1 MDSFSA
7 VKLDLADFFG
17 TLPPSL
23 KGFVSLFKDLLKFCA
38 SSLCQKLV
46 GHFVGFILF
55 DFS

>member
-23 KGFVSLFKDLLKFCA
+23 KEFVSLLKDLSKFCA
-38 SSLCQKLV
+38 SSVSQTCRS
-46 GHFVGFILF
+46 FCWIILS